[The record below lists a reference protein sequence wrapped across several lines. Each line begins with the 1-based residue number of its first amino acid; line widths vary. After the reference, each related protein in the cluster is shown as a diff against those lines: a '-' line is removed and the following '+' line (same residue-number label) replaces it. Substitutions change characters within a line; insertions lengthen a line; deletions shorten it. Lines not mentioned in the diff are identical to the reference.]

1 MRLSSLTIA
10 GLISVSVLAAADAA
24 AKPRAPVE
32 SAANASV
39 SAADHMYKSL
49 LAQAIRRHTPRRAT
63 IGRGGAFCKFLVGK
77 SGGITIIAASGSSP
91 AHATLARRIIESLR
105 APPPPNGAF
114 VASQS
119 FHFN

>member
-10 GLISVSVLAAADAA
+10 GLISVCVLAAADAA

-32 SAANASV
+32 HASV

-63 IGRGGAFCKFLVGK
+63 IGRGDAFCKFFVGK
-77 SGGITIIAASGSSP
+77 SGGITIMVASGSSP

-114 VASQS
+114 VAYQS
-119 FHFN
+119 FHFY

>member
-1 MRLSSLTIA
+1 ME
-10 GLISVSVLAAADAA
+10 
-24 AKPRAPVE
+24 P
-32 SAANASV
+32 AANASV
-39 SAADHMYKSL
+39 SAADHLYKSL

-63 IGRGGAFCKFLVGK
+63 IGRGDAFCKFLVGK

-105 APPPPNGAF
+105 APPSPDGAF

-119 FHFN
+119 FHFD